1 MKYEVTICCSYE
13 IENAIDKYDAMEKA
27 RTMFA
32 EDPLGSDYFF
42 DINPISEEEEE
53 EDEEND

>member
-1 MKYEVTICCSYE
+1 MKYEVTICFSYE
-13 IENAIDKYDAMEKA
+13 IEDATDKYDAMEKA

-42 DINPISEEEEE
+42 DINPIGE
-53 EDEEND
+53 EDEEDD